1 MAHAQN
7 PQIKGLF
14 IGEGDMD
21 AEVDAFIQQHQMH
34 NYIFRSS
41 FRTDVPDLLHCI
53 DVYCLP
59 SLWEG
64 LSIALLEAMAMC
76 KPIVAT
82 PTDGTKELLQH
93 KKNGLIVPFNDA
105 GAIVDAIN
113 SFCADRQL
121 METCAKT
128 ARLYVEECFNAQ
140 RVADAVLKIYL
151 NLSA

>member
-1 MAHAQN
+1 
-7 PQIKGLF
+7 
-14 IGEGDMD
+14 
-21 AEVDAFIQQHQMH
+21 
-34 NYIFRSS
+34 
-41 FRTDVPDLLHCI
+41 
-53 DVYCLP
+53 
-59 SLWEG
+59 
-64 LSIALLEAMAMC
+64 MC
-76 KPIVAT
+76 KPIIAT

-93 KKNGLIVPFNDA
+93 KKNGLVVPFNDA

-140 RVADAVLKIYL
+140 RVADSVLKIYL